1 MYTREQI
8 IAKFKSIHGDRYDY
22 SKVNFTKTTEKV
34 IIICPEHGEFEQ
46 TPHAHLKG
54 QGCPHCGILK
64 RANSKTDTKEDFI
77 KKAKEIY
84 GETYDYSNVNYIN
97 SKTLVSIICPI
108 HGEFKLTPHDHIG
121 KNHRGC
127 PKCGNAKKGNNR
139 KLDTQ
144 KFIEKSKIKHKNF
157 YDYSNVNYI
166 NSATNVEII
175 CPIHGSFFQQ
185 PSVHLM
191 GSICPK
197 CAAENRIEKNT
208 KTTEDFIKQAK
219 EIHGDKYD
227 YSKVIYKR
235 GDIPVTII
243 CPDHGEFEQKPYLHL
258 DGCGCQ
264 KCSMMI
270 SHYEIELGD
279 FIASIVGEE
288 NIIRNDRTVL
298 NGNELDVYIPSK
310 KLAFEFDGLYWHSEI
325 KKPDK
330 NYHLNETELCEKQGI
345 QLIHIFEDEWILKND
360 ICKSRIKNLLGVSE
374 RIYARKCKIVELDKQ
389 ASKTFFKENHIQ
401 GNVNASIIY
410 GLEYNGEIVSA
421 MSFGGLRKNL
431 GSNSM
436 DGHYE
441 LLRFANKKG
450 YTIIGGASKLFS
462 HFIKENNPI
471 EIISY
476 ADRRWSKGNLYEQLN
491 FNFSHTSEP
500 SYFYV
505 IGSERKN
512 RFGYRKDILISKYGC
527 SPTDTEHNF
536 CKSKGWYRIYDC
548 GTKVYKWKK
557 QPK

>member
-8 IAKFKSIHGDRYDY
+8 ITKFKSIHGNSYDY

-54 QGCPHCGILK
+54 QGCPYCGVLK
-64 RANSKTDTKEDFI
+64 RAKSKTDTKENFI

-97 SKTLVSIICPI
+97 NKTLISIICPI

-127 PKCGNAKKGNNR
+127 PKCGNAKKGNSR
-139 KLDTQ
+139 KLNTQ

-157 YDYSNVNYI
+157 YDYSNVNYL
-166 NSATNVEII
+166 NSTTNVEII

-197 CAAENRIEKNT
+197 CAYENRIEKNT
-208 KTTEDFIKQAK
+208 KTSEEFIEQSRNV
-219 EIHGDKYD
+219 HGNKYD
-227 YSKVIYKR
+227 YTKVIYKR
-235 GDIPVTII
+235 GDVPVTII
-243 CPDHGEFEQKPYLHL
+243 CPEHGEFEQKPYLHL

-264 KCSMMI
+264 KCSMII

-298 NGNELDVYIPSK
+298 NGNELDIYIPNK

-330 NYHLNETELCEKQGI
+330 NYHLNKTELCEKQGI

-360 ICKSRIKNLLGVSE
+360 ICKSRINNLLGNSKK
-374 RIYARKCKIVELDKQ
+374 IYGRNCKIVSLNKSL
-389 ASKTFFKENHIQ
+389 AKSFFKDNHIQ
-401 GNVNASIIY
+401 GDVNSSIIY
-410 GLEYNGEIVSA
+410 GLKYNDEIVSV

-431 GSNSM
+431 GQASI

-450 YTIIGGASKLFS
+450 YTVIGGASKLFK
-462 HFIKENNPI
+462 HFITTHNPI

-476 ADRRWSKGNLYEQLN
+476 ADRRWSKGNLYEQLD
-491 FNFSHTSEP
+491 FKFSHTSNP

-536 CKSKGWYRIYDC
+536 CKNKGWYRIYDC

-557 QPK
+557 QP